1 MESVKTQN
9 KEQFEIM
16 ISIQLGTI
24 LYWQANSLNSLI
36 NCLFL
41 LLHSLFYY
49 CIHFLALNC
58 FSIKHFIENLPSRST
73 PNL

>member
-49 CIHFLALNC
+49 CIH
-58 FSIKHFIENLPSRST
+58 
-73 PNL
+73 